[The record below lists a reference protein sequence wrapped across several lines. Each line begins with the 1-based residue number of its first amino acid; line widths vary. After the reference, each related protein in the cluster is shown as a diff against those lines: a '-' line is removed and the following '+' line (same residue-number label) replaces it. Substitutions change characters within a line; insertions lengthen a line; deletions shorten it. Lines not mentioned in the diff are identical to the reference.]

1 MQESLLS
8 LLCTPLCKAPCT
20 QPRATAPAQP
30 AVHGPTRTPRCTLP
44 SAPAQARGAAEVS
57 RATA

>member
-8 LLCTPLCKAPCT
+8 LLCTPLCKAQRT

-44 SAPAQARGAAEVS
+44 SARAQARGAAEVS